1 MDNCPIEVHI
11 NDRFSEGPPYI
22 YVGRAII
29 FYCWRETIEMGYN
42 DIVVKCREVGYVEAC
57 KIWYY
62 KLRDNG
68 CIKTFNDYNVKKIW
82 EEGENFGFLKTFI
95 EFRDNNANMGENS
108 NANTGIGKNNDANV
122 G

>member
-1 MDNCPIEVHI
+1 MLRRVRYGITNL
-11 NDRFSEGPPYI
+11 G
-22 YVGRAII
+22 A
-29 FYCWRETIEMGYN
+29 MG
-42 DIVVKCREVGYVEAC
+42 VRCT
-57 KIWYY
+57 
-62 KLRDNG
+62 
-68 CIKTFNDYNVKKIW
+68 KTFNDYNVKKIW